1 MPWLTHEFV
10 WGVNRM
16 AREKFKILLKEK
28 PTYLV
33 ALCLL
38 ILLVGLALIAPL
50 LPMDPTRIDVSQLQE
65 APSLSHWFG
74 TDEVG
79 RDYLIRVL
87 YGGRVSLFVG
97 FLAMLVSLGVG
108 TVIGLLSGYFG
119 GWVDTFCMRLVDVIS
134 AIPWLV
140 LAIVFTV
147 FFKPGMTTIIMIIGF
162 FSWMPIARLVRA
174 ETLAVRERHYV
185 KYAQFIGVGPLR
197 LIGRHILTSIVPTI
211 MVASTSSIAGAI
223 MTESTLSFLGLGI
236 QPPQAS
242 WGNLLQTAQSNLQ
255 AAPHMAL
262 IPGALIMLTI
272 FAFNEVGNLIRD
284 LTQREV

>member
-1 MPWLTHEFV
+1 
-10 WGVNRM
+10 M

-119 GWVDTFCMRLVDVIS
+119 GWVDTFFMRLVDVIS

>member
-119 GWVDTFCMRLVDVIS
+119 GWVDTFFMRLVDVIS

>member
-1 MPWLTHEFV
+1 
-10 WGVNRM
+10 M

-38 ILLVGLALIAPL
+38 ILLVGLAFIAPL

-119 GWVDTFCMRLVDVIS
+119 GWVDTFFMRLVDVIS